1 MTLKPLTD
9 NAILKKKKKSSSL
22 QKVKGREENDKVRL
36 WRGMEF
42 SLVQI

>member
-9 NAILKKKKKSSSL
+9 NAILKKKKSSL

-36 WRGMEF
+36 
-42 SLVQI
+42 

>member
-9 NAILKKKKKSSSL
+9 NAILKKKKSSSL

-36 WRGMEF
+36 
-42 SLVQI
+42 